1 MTVKDRI
8 MGEANAA
15 YLSKEESSF
24 VTNENYS
31 LYKSTLLDSATTI
44 HISNDL
50 SRFQNFKK
58 APRNHVVRC
67 GNHFARI
74 LGYGS
79 TDLHVRN
86 ERNAL
91 SVFRLRNVAYCPDF
105 MTNLVSLVKLK
116 KRDIHWNTE
125 KNVLYR
131 ADNRRVICKLQEI
144 NEQQVIDHVPV
155 DRYPEAF
162 AANRVRQVRRKR
174 KLTTRDPRP
183 PRKGDG
189 ILWHRRMGHP

>member
-24 VTNENYS
+24 ITNENYS
-31 LYKSTLLDSATTI
+31 LHKSTLLDSATTI

-67 GNHFARI
+67 G
-74 LGYGS
+74 GCGS
-79 TDLHVRN
+79 TDFHVRN

-91 SVFRLRNVAYCPDF
+91 SVFRIQNVAYCPDF

-116 KRDIHWNTE
+116 KRDIYWNTE

-131 ADNRRVICKLQEI
+131 AKGHLQASRNR
-144 NEQQVIDHVPV
+144 
-155 DRYPEAF
+155 
-162 AANRVRQVRRKR
+162 
-174 KLTTRDPRP
+174 
-183 PRKGDG
+183 
-189 ILWHRRMGHP
+189 